1 MVILNTIVL
10 GLENVGDKKVK
21 EYRITANEIFT
32 WTFVVELILK
42 VYAFGI
48 RGYC

>member
-10 GLENVGDKKVK
+10 GLENIGTKPLNEFRAV
-21 EYRITANEIFT
+21 ANNWFT
-32 WTFVVELILK
+32 WIFVVEMILK